1 MYSRL
6 TTITD
11 LSEPWNEKRE
21 KYFFFE
27 MTTKKI
33 LSNDEKNTL
42 GYGRNV
48 TVERLERDKKKPF
61 LLTWGTRNF

>member
-1 MYSRL
+1 
-6 TTITD
+6 
-11 LSEPWNEKRE
+11 
-21 KYFFFE
+21 

>member
-1 MYSRL
+1 
-6 TTITD
+6 
-11 LSEPWNEKRE
+11 
-21 KYFFFE
+21 

-48 TVERLERDKKKPF
+48 TVERLERDKKNLFYSPGVLVIFNYK
-61 LLTWGTRNF
+61 GEVRI